1 LAPPSRIERI
11 LLLADKQSTAPITSH
26 GPSAIQADVPFETQG
41 LLLVSIASLRDVAKR
56 EFQRREATR
65 KAVRPLSQ
73 LLLTSC
79 TSELLGH

>member
-1 LAPPSRIERI
+1 MAPPSRIERI

-73 LLLTSC
+73 LLLKPC
-79 TSELLGH
+79 TTELLGH